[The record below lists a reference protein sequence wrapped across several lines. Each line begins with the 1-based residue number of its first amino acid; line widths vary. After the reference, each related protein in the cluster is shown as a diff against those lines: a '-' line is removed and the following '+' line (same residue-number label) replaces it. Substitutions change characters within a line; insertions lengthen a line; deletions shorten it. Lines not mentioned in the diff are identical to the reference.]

1 MLKIAKFG
9 GSSLAN
15 AQQFRKVRDIVRA
28 DESRRVIVVSAPGK
42 RFSGDHKITDLLYL
56 AHAHAKYGV
65 SGESI
70 LQMIRDRYAEI
81 AQELNLAAD
90 LDAEFARIQSR
101 IRANML
107 PDELVSRGEYLCA
120 KLMAEVLG
128 YDFLDAA
135 DWLRFRYDGTIDAE
149 ASGEALR
156 AFFADHP
163 RIVTP
168 GFYGSMPDGKTR
180 LMARGGSDI
189 TGALAAALLD
199 ADLYENWTDV
209 PGVLM
214 ADPRV
219 VDDPKPIDRITYAEL
234 RELSYMGAEVLNE
247 ESIFPVREKD
257 IPLNI
262 RCTNDPAAP
271 GTMISNFF
279 DDAPEADPR
288 FITGIAGRKNYSIV
302 SVHKSRLSRESGAM
316 RRLLEIFERRDVV
329 VEHIPSGIDSIS
341 LVVSGEAL
349 EPVQYEILDEIRKS
363 IAPESIQITEGIAL
377 IAAVGRMMA
386 SRPGTS
392 GRLFA
397 TLGQNDISI
406 RMISQGPDEINII
419 FGVEKKKKKKTIR
432 ILYNSLVR
440 LDVNA

>member
-288 FITGIAGRKNYSIV
+288 FIPASPAARTTPSSPCTRAGSPGR
-302 SVHKSRLSRESGAM
+302 
-316 RRLLEIFERRDVV
+316 
-329 VEHIPSGIDSIS
+329 
-341 LVVSGEAL
+341 
-349 EPVQYEILDEIRKS
+349 
-363 IAPESIQITEGIAL
+363 
-377 IAAVGRMMA
+377 AARCAGCWRSSSAATWWWSTFPRASTA
-386 SRPGTS
+386 SRWWSPARRWSRCSTRFWTRS
-392 GRLFA
+392 ARA
-397 TLGQNDISI
+397 S
-406 RMISQGPDEINII
+406 RRSPS
-419 FGVEKKKKKKTIR
+419 R
-432 ILYNSLVR
+432 SPR
-440 LDVNA
+440 ASRSSPPSAA

>member
-189 TGALAAALLD
+189 TGALAAALLF
-199 ADLYENWTDV
+199 ALQARLSAQGNV
-209 PGVLM
+209 PGSWACLAACAVFAAGFVFSFFPFVGYMRSLRKM
-214 ADPRV
+214 RREQEEDPR
-219 VDDPKPIDRITYAEL
+219 R
-234 RELSYMGAEVLNE
+234 
-247 ESIFPVREKD
+247 
-257 IPLNI
+257 
-262 RCTNDPAAP
+262 
-271 GTMISNFF
+271 
-279 DDAPEADPR
+279 
-288 FITGIAGRKNYSIV
+288 
-302 SVHKSRLSRESGAM
+302 
-316 RRLLEIFERRDVV
+316 
-329 VEHIPSGIDSIS
+329 
-341 LVVSGEAL
+341 
-349 EPVQYEILDEIRKS
+349 
-363 IAPESIQITEGIAL
+363 
-377 IAAVGRMMA
+377 
-386 SRPGTS
+386 
-392 GRLFA
+392 
-397 TLGQNDISI
+397 
-406 RMISQGPDEINII
+406 
-419 FGVEKKKKKKTIR
+419 
-432 ILYNSLVR
+432 
-440 LDVNA
+440 